1 MSDYLPEDNK
11 KSTIIIGTRG
21 SELALWQANFV
32 KNRLAE
38 IGINSELKIIKTQG
52 DKILDLSFDKL
63 EGKGFFTK
71 ELEVELLN
79 GTIDLAVHSHKD
91 LPTTNPEGLIIAAV
105 SEREDPA
112 ELLVILKDCVDLQ
125 QKLAVKFGGLVG
137 TSSNRRKS
145 QLLSVRPDFE
155 IENLRGNVQ
164 TRLQK
169 LRDENYDAIM
179 LAKAGV
185 IRLGYDL
192 GEEFHVEELEPT
204 ELIPA
209 PAQGVL
215 AVQIRESDEAL
226 FEMLQPLNDLVVA
239 EQIAVERKVL
249 NMFEGGCQLPL
260 GCYCR
265 KDGSLFQVWTA
276 KASDGTD
283 FPDRLFIQS
292 KTTKGLAEKIVAKF
306 APNRKFPANVFISR
320 ELSENSY
327 FRKALK
333 KHQIEIEDRTLI
345 RTFPTIN
352 NLDPFILRN
361 LDWIFFSSKNAI
373 DYFFK
378 LDPQLSKKVK
388 YGVLG
393 RGSEDALRL
402 HGKIAS
408 FNGEEDGIDTKN
420 IALEFAKLANGS
432 KVLFPSAK
440 GSLKTI
446 QKALSSDTKIV
457 ELTVYETVSEEDVAQ
472 SYAEVLIF
480 TSPSNVDSYFA
491 ENLLEPDQQVIC
503 IGKTTGQKFEE
514 MGVKYTLPFSPDE
527 MGLAEAV
534 FALDY

>member
-1 MSDYLPEDNK
+1 MFDYLPEDNK
-11 KSTIIIGTRG
+11 KSTILIGTRG